1 MKYCKGCT
9 YPEIAVNIK
18 FDENGYSS
26 TYKSFHAWQ
35 NISDK
40 DWKKRKKIFEKII
53 LNIKKNNKSNYDCII
68 AVSGGKDSY
77 YQTHIIKEYGL
88 KPLLITYNGNN
99 YLPDGEY
106 NRDRM
111 KKVFDVT

>member
-1 MKYCKGCT
+1 MLGK
-9 YPEIAVNIK
+9 IFQV
-18 FDENGYSS
+18 
-26 TYKSFHAWQ
+26 KSG
-35 NISDK
+35 
-40 DWKKRKKIFEKII
+40 KKKKIFEKIV

-111 KKVFDVT
+111 KKVFDVDHLMISLAKIH